1 MNKKQSTFL
10 NLIIVIFL
18 ILVFIKSKEINKVI
32 ITTSIIFI
40 KNVFPS
46 LFIMF
51 IISDLLINLKLP
63 ELLGNLLIPVCNK
76 LKIKKNI
83 TFIFIFSLIS
93 GFPSSAKIINDL
105 LEQNKLT
112 IKEAN
117 NILKYTFFSNP
128 LFIINTI
135 GILLLKNKISGYII
149 LISHILGN
157 IIIFFIYK
165 NKDIIINKK
174 EQIKEPEKNIFIILF
189 NSINKSIKTILS
201 IFGIIIFFSCFT
213 SILTNIINL
222 NIIEKSILTGIIE
235 ITNGINLL
243 SISNIDIKLKLSIIT
258 FLISF
263 GGFSIHSQIMNVL
276 ENKNIKYLEFFK
288 SRILH
293 ASISFIITYILC
305 SIIL

>member
-63 ELLGNLLIPVCNK
+63 ELLGNLLMPVCNK

-83 TFIFIFSLIS
+83 IFIFIFSLIS

-135 GILLLKNKISGYII
+135 GILLLKSKISGYII
-149 LISHILGN
+149 QISHILGN

-174 EQIKEPEKNIFIILF
+174 EQIKEPEKNISIILF
-189 NSINKSIKTILS
+189 NSISKSIKTILS

-222 NIIEKSILTGIIE
+222 NILEKSILTGIIE

-243 SISNIDIKLKLSIIT
+243 SIPNIDIKLKSSIIT

-263 GGFSIHSQIMNVL
+263 GGFSIHSQIMNLL

-305 SIIL
+305 SIIP